1 MNNYRGIS
9 ILPPIAKIFERLL
22 AEQMRLYFEINNLFF
37 HGQHGFRT
45 NHSCESA
52 LHELISKC
60 FDNKDKKLINCLLFV
75 DFKKA
80 FDMIDRRLLLQKL
93 AEYGFMNNAIMIL
106 ESYFT
111 NRKQLVK
118 IGENKSNLIDIDLG
132 VPQGSVLG
140 PLLFLIYKKTICP
153 YFYQITSFVY
163 LLMILLCYLVVAQL
177 MNVQSHVKM
186 ELQP

>member
-1 MNNYRGIS
+1 
-9 ILPPIAKIFERLL
+9 
-22 AEQMRLYFEINNLFF
+22 
-37 HGQHGFRT
+37 
-45 NHSCESA
+45 
-52 LHELISKC
+52 
-60 FDNKDKKLINCLLFV
+60 
-75 DFKKA
+75 
-80 FDMIDRRLLLQKL
+80 MIDRRLLLQKL

-140 PLLFLIYKKTICP
+140 PLLFLIYINDLP
-153 YFYQITSFVY
+153 LFLSDYFVRLF
-163 LLMILLCYLVVAQL
+163 A
-177 MNVQSHVKM
+177 VQSHVKM